1 MSFRNKVLLLVWYV
15 DFLGDE
21 QEKVSPGCAIPLI
34 VDLSPVL
41 VHDTSL
47 LR

>member
-1 MSFRNKVLLLVWYV
+1 MSFRNKALLLVWYV
-15 DFLGDE
+15 DFVGDE
-21 QEKVSPGCAIPLI
+21 QEKVSPGCAIPFI

-47 LR
+47 VR